1 MASDILH
8 IKDGYY
14 FELPKFMW
22 RSNRKSANDFP
33 DWLVRL
39 DSDFQSNEADIII
52 DELREIGVSGDNL
65 DHLKHDWEHWQH
77 ASEANHSWPL
87 DAYLEK
93 LAQNV
98 EARAKAWSKG
108 NADSATDPVKAFL
121 AENPQPKIEW
131 FMNLQRDP
139 ATSKKWAD
147 IKAKINSKELV
158 TSYKTEGGGKE
169 WSEEKIAAYN
179 KNLNGKIL
187 IPQPFAELRNAYQV
201 ESGFGISRY
210 MVIEVAIAILMILA
224 FRWLAKK
231 VSTGENPKGKAWNF
245 LEGFVQ
251 AVRNNIVVP
260 AMGEEDAK
268 KFMPFFWTVFFF
280 ILACNLAGMV
290 PWVGSPTAAFGT
302 TVALALLV
310 LIIGIGVGVK
320 TFGIGGYLKNI
331 CPSMGL
337 PPVLAIL
344 IVPGIWLIEFASL
357 FIKHGVLAV
366 RLLMNLGAGHLVML
380 GLMGIGISAPV
391 AASLSDGAWAG
402 VAGISVIATTV
413 FALLEVF
420 VAFLQAYV
428 FTFLA
433 AIFVGS
439 SMHHH

>member
-39 DSDFQSNEADIII
+39 DSDYQSEEADTII
-52 DELREIGVSGDNL
+52 DGLREMGVAGGNL

-77 ASEANHSWPL
+77 TSAGNHSWPL

-93 LAQNV
+93 LVADVQV
-98 EARAKAWSKG
+98 RASKWASGKAG
-108 NADSATDPVKAFL
+108 NATDSLKAFL
-121 AENPQPKIEW
+121 AENPQPNVEW
-131 FMNLQRDP
+131 FINLKNDP
-139 ATSKKWAD
+139 TTAKQWSD
-147 IKAKINSKELV
+147 LKAKINSTETV
-158 TSYKTEGGGKE
+158 AEYKTQGAGKD
-169 WSEEKIAAYN
+169 WSAEKIAGYN
-179 KNLNGKIL
+179 KNLNGKVL
-187 IPQPFAELRNAYQV
+187 IPQPFAELRNAYEV

-224 FRWLAKK
+224 FRWLARR
-231 VSTGENPKGKAWNF
+231 VSTGEPPKGKTWNF

-268 KFMPFFWTVFFF
+268 KFMPFFWTIFFF

-290 PWVGSPTAAFGT
+290 PWVGSPTASFGT

-310 LIIGIGVGVK
+310 LVVGIGVGVK

-391 AASLSDGAWAG
+391 AMSLSDGAWAG
-402 VAGISVIATTV
+402 VAGISIVATTI